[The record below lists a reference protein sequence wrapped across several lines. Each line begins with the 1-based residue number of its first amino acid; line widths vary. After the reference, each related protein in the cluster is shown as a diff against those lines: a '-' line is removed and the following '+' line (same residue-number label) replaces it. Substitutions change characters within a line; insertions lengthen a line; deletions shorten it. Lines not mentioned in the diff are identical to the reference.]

1 MGENGQV
8 DRKAAHVFAELGQR
22 MPNLLRGFLV
32 SVGGGVGH
40 IPELD
45 KLRFQRVGVGGGVA
59 LPAQKPDDDG
69 ADIDP
74 RKEINLFEI
83 SASKAQGE

>member
-1 MGENGQV
+1 M
-8 DRKAAHVFAELGQR
+8 
-22 MPNLLRGFLV
+22 
-32 SVGGGVGH
+32 GH